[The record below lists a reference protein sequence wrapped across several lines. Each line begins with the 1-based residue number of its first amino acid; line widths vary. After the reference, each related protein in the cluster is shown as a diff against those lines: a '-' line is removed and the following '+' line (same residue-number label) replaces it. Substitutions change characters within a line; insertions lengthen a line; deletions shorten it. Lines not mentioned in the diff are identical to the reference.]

1 MTLNE
6 IIKSDNC
13 LLALHHIN
21 QCLPLSLKK
30 LLTNE
35 NDLQNYST
43 QNLANHQLTL
53 SQVKTTNYGLHS
65 ITYRIAKHWNSVQ
78 NSLNLNFGNNFFSL
92 KNSLRHSRKIFTRII
107 QHLYGFFKGIQ
118 SILEYAFQYFPNKI
132 HESFEILS

>member
-1 MTLNE
+1 MKLNE
-6 IIKSDNC
+6 IIKSENC
-13 LLALHHIN
+13 LLALYHIN

-35 NDLQNYST
+35 NDLHNYST

-53 SQVKTTNYGLHS
+53 PQVKTTNYGLHS
-65 ITYRIAKHWNSVQ
+65 IRYRIAKHWNSVQ
-78 NSLNLNFGNNFFSL
+78 NSLNLNFANFFSL
-92 KNSLRHSRKIFTRII
+92 KNSLRHSRKIFIRII

-118 SILEYAFQYFPNKI
+118 SIEYAFWYFPNKI